1 MKKIIILSGLLLS
14 LSVMFLNAKDKFY
27 IGNENFK
34 YSLYTTSTEVP
45 KAVEEMQRE
54 MGRERWNKEQ
64 RILES
69 ILKKMDEADLKI
81 SDVSFSFKQEILITL
96 TQEKS
101 NITGEAIFKKPDLF
115 KIELSKPEK
124 QIVVS
129 DGKKIFFYQK
139 EFNQVMID
147 DWKSLS
153 DKGNFPKGMFNFS
166 STISELKNNYYI
178 ALSENDETEKYYVLL
193 LLLKSQPQNMKTKLW
208 ISKETYL
215 CEKTELSSET
225 VISMVTISDIK
236 INKDIKNSIFRF
248 KIPKG
253 AQIISSPF

>member
-1 MKKIIILSGLLLS
+1 MKKIFLFASCFLLLAS
-14 LSVMFLNAKDKFY
+14 CSVFAA
-27 IGNENFK
+27 
-34 YSLYTTSTEVP
+34 
-45 KAVEEMQRE
+45 AVDE
-54 MGRERWNKEQ
+54 
-64 RILES
+64 L
-69 ILKKMDEADLKI
+69 LKNMDEADLKI

-115 KIELSKPEK
+115 KIEHSKPEK

-153 DKGNFPKGMFNFS
+153 AKGNFPKGIFNFSKAS
-166 STISELKNNYYI
+166 STISDLKNSYFI
-178 ALSENDETEKYYVLL
+178 LLSENDETEKFYVLL
-193 LLLKSQPQNMKTKLW
+193 LTLKNQPQAIKIKLW

-215 CEKTELSSET
+215 CEKTEMKSET
-225 VISMVTISDIK
+225 VISTVIITDIK
-236 INKDIKNSIFRF
+236 TNKGMKDSSFRF

-253 AQIISSPF
+253 AQIILSPF

>member
-1 MKKIIILSGLLLS
+1 MKKIFFTAFVVFSTYQFIMAERIIRHY
-14 LSVMFLNAKDKFY
+14 KEDK
-27 IGNENFK
+27 NSK
-34 YSLYTTSTEVP
+34 YSLYATSTEVP
-45 KAVEEMQRE
+45 KALDE
-54 MGRERWNKEQ
+54 
-64 RILES
+64 
-69 ILKKMDEADLKI
+69 ILKKMDEADLKT

-115 KIELSKPEK
+115 KIEHSKPEK

-153 DKGNFPKGMFNFS
+153 AKGNFPKGIFNFS
-166 STISELKNNYYI
+166 STISDLKNNYI
-178 ALSENDETEKYYVLL
+178 ILLSEKDETEKFYVLL
-193 LLLKSQPQNMKTKLW
+193 LILKSQPKDIKIKLW
-208 ISKETYL
+208 VSKETYL
-215 CEKTELSSET
+215 CEKTEMKSET
-225 VISMVTISDIK
+225 VISTVTISDVK
-236 INKDIKNSIFRF
+236 INKDIKNSVFRF

>member
-1 MKKIIILSGLLLS
+1 MKKVFFTALIIFSTQQFIMAERIIKMYKES
-14 LSVMFLNAKDKFY
+14 
-27 IGNENFK
+27 ENSK

-45 KAVEEMQRE
+45 KAVDE
-54 MGRERWNKEQ
+54 
-64 RILES
+64 

-81 SDVSFSFKQEILITL
+81 SDVSFSFKQEILIAL

-115 KIELSKPEK
+115 RIEHSKPEK

-153 DKGNFPKGMFNFS
+153 DKGNFPKGIFNFS
-166 STISELKNNYYI
+166 STITKLKNNYYI
-178 ALSENDETEKYYVLL
+178 LLSEKDDTEKYYVLL
-193 LLLKSQPQNMKTKLW
+193 LILKSQPNDMKVKLW

-215 CEKTELSSET
+215 CEKTEISSET
-225 VISMVTISDIK
+225 VISTVIISDIK
-236 INKDIKNSIFRF
+236 TNKGIKDSVFKF

>member
-1 MKKIIILSGLLLS
+1 MKLYIECHSEAKPKNLGFMKRCFTSFSMTSVLICGNLWLNAS
-14 LSVMFLNAKDKFY
+14 LSFAQYNL
-27 IGNENFK
+27 
-34 YSLYTTSTEVP
+34 SSSTEPAEKTV
-45 KAVEEMQRE
+45 
-54 MGRERWNKEQ
+54 
-64 RILES
+64 LET
-69 ILKKMDEADLKI
+69 LLVKMDKADLKI

-115 KIELSKPEK
+115 KIEHSKPEK

-139 EFNQVMID
+139 EFNQVMIE

-153 DKGNFPKGMFNFS
+153 AKGNFPKVIFNFS
-166 STISELKNNYYI
+166 STISDLKNSYFI
-178 ALSENDETEKYYVLL
+178 LLSENDETEKFYVLL
-193 LLLKSQPQNMKTKLW
+193 LTLKNQPQAIKIKLW

-215 CEKTELSSET
+215 CEKTEMKSET
-225 VISMVTISDIK
+225 VISTVILSDIK
-236 INKDIKNSIFRF
+236 TNKGMKDSLFRF

>member
-1 MKKIIILSGLLLS
+1 MKKEISVFCFLLL
-14 LSVMFLNAKDKFY
+14 L
-27 IGNENFK
+27 
-34 YSLYTTSTEVP
+34 
-45 KAVEEMQRE
+45 AVRGMMLADTLDE
-54 MGRERWNKEQ
+54 
-64 RILES
+64 

-101 NITGEAIFKKPDLF
+101 NITGEAVFKKPDF
-115 KIELSKPEK
+115 FRIEHSKPEK

-153 DKGNFPKGMFNFS
+153 EKGNFPKGMFNFS
-166 STISELKNNYYI
+166 STISELKNNYFI
-178 ALSENDETEKYYVLL
+178 ALSENDETDKFYVLL
-193 LLLKSQPQNMKTKLW
+193 LTLKNRPKDMKIKLW

-215 CEKTELSSET
+215 CEKTEMSSET
-225 VISMVTISDIK
+225 VISTVAISDVK
-236 INKDIKNSIFRF
+236 INKDIKSSVFRF